1 MPVPSHAFLC
11 IWGAGHVLQSAGEQA
26 AGERVGEHVTAE
38 RALRPPHVT
47 RAPAGTDLYVGGGPW
62 RRLSSPRPPMPNA
75 GEASTQSDFDPWAR
89 DGFPLPGDRTPCPPG
104 RVEEDPMAG
113 VQNVLC
119 RALWGR
125 ARPFGLGKLSFVPG

>member
-1 MPVPSHAFLC
+1 MPPTC
-11 IWGAGHVLQSAGEQA
+11 DPCPGGHGP
-26 AGERVGEHVTAE
+26 
-38 RALRPPHVT
+38 LRE
-47 RAPAGTDLYVGGGPW
+47 GGGPR

-125 ARPFGLGKLSFVPG
+125 ARPFGLGKHSFVPG